1 MVVYEGFVARVRY
14 PRDNSGAP
22 LLFAKG
28 IFRRYFYH
36 LDGYPSGC
44 LYISED
50 NSNTKESLTSVYKD
64 FINAGQMVWYP
75 ASGAPCFLL
84 MGMGIHTGF
93 RVNNCDR
100 GFIHIPEELKGIVT
114 AEGLT
119 DVFKKI
125 ISPEMSFLLTCDGSP
140 WWMSTRR
147 TALINWCSMPIR

>member
-1 MVVYEGFVARVRY
+1 MG
-14 PRDNSGAP
+14 
-22 LLFAKG
+22 
-28 IFRRYFYH
+28 
-36 LDGYPSGC
+36 
-44 LYISED
+44 
-50 NSNTKESLTSVYKD
+50 
-64 FINAGQMVWYP
+64 WYP

-84 MGMGIHTGF
+84 MGMGIHIGF

-125 ISPEMSFLLTCDGSP
+125 VSPEMSFLLTCDRSP

-147 TALINWCSMPIR
+147 TSLELPLAVPRLPLLGTAVLLLPLPDLLLTVAA